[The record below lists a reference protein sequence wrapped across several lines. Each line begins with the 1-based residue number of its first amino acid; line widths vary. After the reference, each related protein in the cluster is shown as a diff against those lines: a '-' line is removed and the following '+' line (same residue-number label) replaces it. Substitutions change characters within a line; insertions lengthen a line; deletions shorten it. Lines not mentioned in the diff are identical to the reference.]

1 MGLSVV
7 TYALCKKYTDET
19 AIQFGG
25 LKGAPCKVKS
35 VVKTDGRSVVTLE
48 WKNDEGDTRTSEV
61 YVNDGVSTWIG
72 GRDYAVNDVVVYDDK
87 LFICKI
93 ANSDATFNDNK
104 WAIISSG
111 ASGGDFH
118 VIDTLAQRPSDL
130 TAADRQMYYCIADSN
145 YYVWDGTQWSI
156 ANAGIKIRELT
167 QEQYE
172 ALTDAEKM
180 DGTIYFVTD
189 EAGGGGGSAELSADM
204 TVVKA
209 VGGIS
214 VGTTYEAGTSL
225 EEIIRAMLSPVLY
238 PTLTNPSATLSV
250 PGTTLLEYGT
260 VINKTFTCAFS
271 QGSINPAYGTN
282 GKRSGPAETYSLN
295 GGTPQSGNT
304 FTEEV
309 SELNRTFKV
318 NVTYAEGPQPK
329 DSAGNNYSSPLPAG
343 NVNSNTITY
352 DFTYALWSNAADNT
366 SIVKMD
372 LVKQSAGQR
381 VINFGACDEAHPE
394 VFDIPTNWG
403 LTAIK
408 VKNDLTGNWDIC
420 TEDFTSSSVTHKD
433 AADNDVNYTR
443 YTCNLG
449 YDMGPREIR
458 VEWS

>member
-1 MGLSVV
+1 MDTV
-7 TYALCKKYTDET
+7 TYALCKKYVEKT
-19 AIQFGG
+19 AIG
-25 LKGAPCKVKS
+25 LGAVKGAPCKIKKIEESVDGKTVTVTFEWVSTVDPLVKETAQMTIRNGSISTVTPILESGVKIAEITVDGEVKS
-35 VVKTDGRSVVTLE
+35 
-48 WKNDEGDTRTSEV
+48 
-61 YVNDGVSTWIG
+61 I
-72 GRDYAVNDVVVYDDK
+72 YA
-87 LFICKI
+87 
-93 ANSDATFNDNK
+93 
-104 WAIISSG
+104 
-111 ASGGDFH
+111 
-118 VIDTLAQRPSDL
+118 P
-130 TAADRQMYYCIADSN
+130 
-145 YYVWDGTQWSI
+145 
-156 ANAGIKIRELT
+156 E
-167 QEQYE
+167 
-172 ALTDAEKM
+172 
-180 DGTIYFVTD
+180 
-189 EAGGGGGSAELSADM
+189 GGGGSSVLTNEM
-204 TVVKA
+204 TVTKA
-209 VGGIS
+209 VGGVS
-214 VGTTYEAGTSL
+214 AGKHYDAGVTL
-225 EEIIRAMLSPVLY
+225 ETIIRDMLSPVLY

-343 NVNSNTITY
+343 NVDSNIITY
-352 DFTYALWSNAADNT
+352 DFTYALWSNAADST
-366 SIVKMD
+366 SIVRMD
-372 LVKQSAGQR
+372 LVKQSDGQR

-408 VKNDLTGNWDIC
+408 VKNDLTGNWDVC
-420 TEDFTSSSVTHKD
+420 TEDFTSSSITHKD